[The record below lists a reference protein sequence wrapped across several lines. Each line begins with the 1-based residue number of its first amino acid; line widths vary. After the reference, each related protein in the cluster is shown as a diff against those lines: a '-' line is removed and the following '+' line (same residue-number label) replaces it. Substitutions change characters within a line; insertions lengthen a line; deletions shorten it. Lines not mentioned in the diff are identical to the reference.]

1 MSARVVPLSVLAAFV
16 VLIGFFAFGLDPNRD
31 KTELP
36 STYLDRQAPEFDLPS
51 LTRPNERVS
60 TDDFAGEMV
69 LVNVWATW
77 CVGCRQEHQF
87 LMELEA
93 SGQIPIW
100 GINWRD
106 NRAEALVW
114 LEQLGDPY
122 VDSAFDADARVGID
136 WGVYA
141 APETFL
147 VDANRV
153 VLHKHLGPMT
163 PAIWENEFLPL
174 IVAHGG
180 AE

>member
-1 MSARVVPLSVLAAFV
+1 MNARVVPIAIIAAFA
-16 VLIGFFAFGLDPNRD
+16 VLLGFFAFGLNPDRN
-31 KTELP
+31 KSEIP
-36 STYLDRQAPEFDLPS
+36 SAYIDRQAPAFDLPS
-51 LTRPNERVS
+51 LTRPGERVS

-77 CVGCRQEHQF
+77 CVGCRQEHAY
-87 LMELEA
+87 LMELAA
-93 SGQIPIW
+93 SEQIPIY

-106 NRAEALVW
+106 NREEALVW
-114 LEQLGDPY
+114 LDRLGDPY

-147 VDANRV
+147 VDGNRV
-153 VLHKHLGPMT
+153 VLEKHLGPMT
-163 PAIWENEFLPL
+163 PQVWESKFLPF
-174 IVAHGG
+174 IETDGG

>member
-1 MSARVVPLSVLAAFV
+1 MNSRVVPIVLLAAFA
-16 VLIGFFAFGLDPNRD
+16 VLIGVFAKGLNPDRN
-31 KTELP
+31 KNELP
-36 STYLDRQAPEFDLPS
+36 SAYLERQAPAFDLPS
-51 LTRPNERVS
+51 LTRPGERVS

-77 CVGCRQEHQF
+77 CEGCRLEHPY
-87 LMELEA
+87 LMELAATGE
-93 SGQIPIW
+93 IPIY

-106 NRAEALVW
+106 NREQALVW
-114 LEQLGDPY
+114 LDRFGDPY

-147 VDANRV
+147 VDGNRV
-153 VLHKHLGPMT
+153 VLKKHLGPMS
-163 PAIWENEFLPL
+163 PAVWEEKFLPV
-174 IVAHGG
+174 IEANGG